1 MALFKVTA
9 LNFVIPSVA
18 EGPAV
23 RPSAATT
30 VKTLHPNYQH
40 KVRQPFKLCHPERS
54 RGTCSSPLGRNHC
67 QDSPSEL
74 PAPKVRQPFRL
85 CHPERSRGTCSSP
98 SVATEAT
105 MSRRDHHYYVYIV
118 ASRSRVLYCGLTNSV
133 ARRTEEHRAG
143 LIPGFTAEYK

>member
-40 KVRQPFKLCHPERS
+40 KVRQPFKLCPPEGS
-54 RGTCSSPLGRNHC
+54 RGP
-67 QDSPSEL
+67 
-74 PAPKVRQPFRL
+74 
-85 CHPERSRGTCSSP
+85 CSSP
-98 SVATEAT
+98 SAATTART
-105 MSRRDHHYYVYIV
+105 LHPNNHRP
-118 ASRSRVLYCGLTNSV
+118 RSANHLNFVIPSV
-133 ARRTEEHRAG
+133 AEEPAVRPSAATTVKTLHPNYQRPRSANH
-143 LIPGFTAEYK
+143 LDFVILT